1 MRSLRRNKRTIRI
14 SNVVPNEFTY
24 DEFGNKLPVYA
35 PPFVYKIVIA
45 DSKSNSQ
52 YQPYGKDISYDK
64 ELITHDMNCPINKK
78 TKIWINDIEYTIS
91 GINDG
96 LDIRSYAIK
105 SISKQ

>member
-14 SNVVPNEFTY
+14 SNVVENEFTY

-64 ELITHDMNCPINKK
+64 ELITHDMNCPIHINS
-78 TKIWINDIEYTIS
+78 KIWIKDIEYTVE
-91 GINDG
+91 GIKEG
-96 LDIRSYAIK
+96 LNVKSYAIK